1 MEHSVG
7 RTTRQADSLGHAAYL
22 SGRSSA
28 LQKANRLAR
37 TPTQS
42 FLLPRSLDM
51 ATVIIGIPDR
61 HPECVVSSS
70 YVLNIVVYKVRV
82 DASLHGVGR
91 HAETM
96 ERPGLY

>member
-1 MEHSVG
+1 
-7 RTTRQADSLGHAAYL
+7 
-22 SGRSSA
+22 
-28 LQKANRLAR
+28 
-37 TPTQS
+37 
-42 FLLPRSLDM
+42 M
-51 ATVIIGIPDR
+51 ATVIIRIPDR

-82 DASLHGVGR
+82 DASLHGVSR